1 MDPRPGVRH
10 VVVKTVRAEFTAE
23 WIAARFAPTVLL
35 VERNPLNV
43 LSSWID
49 LGYARDDREFG
60 AYAARAERWGI
71 TPPVEPVEVE
81 RQTFTYAVMATA
93 LREAATRHGWLRTT
107 HEHLCVDSIV
117 RFRELATRLGLE
129 WGDEAARFV
138 EASDREGSGYRT
150 ERRTADQP
158 ERWRHRL
165 TDEQVE
171 RILATLERFPT
182 LERPAV

>member
-1 MDPRPGVRH
+1 MGSMRSASVL
-10 VVVKTVRAEFTAE
+10 A
-23 WIAARFAPTVLL
+23 LL
-35 VERNPLNV
+35 VALV
-43 LSSWID
+43 ASGCGASSLAD
-49 LGYARDDREFG
+49 SETATE
-60 AYAARAERWGI
+60 AKAAAVATTEAVVETTAAE
-71 TPPVEPVEVE
+71 PEPEPVEVE

-107 HEHLCVDSIV
+107 HEHLCVDSV
-117 RFRELATRLGLE
+117 MRFRELATRLGLE

>member
-1 MDPRPGVRH
+1 MVSGPGAADRIHRHRDCALPHPRIHGRLRDLH
-10 VVVKTVRAEFTAE
+10 ATHRKCASLKRCLNQTLYVVAWHDT
-23 WIAARFAPTVLL
+23 
-35 VERNPLNV
+35 
-43 LSSWID
+43 S
-49 LGYARDDREFG
+49 
-60 AYAARAERWGI
+60 
-71 TPPVEPVEVE
+71 PVNANDADNQAGCAQ

-107 HEHLCVDSIV
+107 HEHLCVDSVV